1 MTAFQKWALDFDDAP
16 DELRTVHYVAGG
28 QFYAIGKGTKFNYGP
43 GKD

>member
-1 MTAFQKWALDFDDAP
+1 
-16 DELRTVHYVAGG
+16 TVHYVAGG